1 MELKIPL
8 PPGGFLKMTDTAEI
22 SRFFKLDALNH
33 LNKFKEKNLCRSH
46 FLNKAGDFQP
56 EASLKDCLYLTYF
69 SIKLAK
75 ILRPTFL
82 QNTFRR
88 LLLYNSKLHNN
99 LVLPYEGLLDSIGLR
114 MLGRVDYMK
123 EYNILAESHVQS

>member
-46 FLNKAGDFQP
+46 FLNKAGDFRP
-56 EASLKDCLYLTYF
+56 T
-69 SIKLAK
+69 K
-75 ILRPTFL
+75 IL
-82 QNTFRR
+82 
-88 LLLYNSKLHNN
+88 LLKYSLNN
-99 LVLPYEGLLDSIGLR
+99 YQI
-114 MLGRVDYMK
+114 
-123 EYNILAESHVQS
+123 

>member
-33 LNKFKEKNLCRSH
+33 LNKFKEKNLRRSH

-99 LVLPYEGLLDSIGLR
+99 LVLPYEGLLDSIGL
-114 MLGRVDYMK
+114 
-123 EYNILAESHVQS
+123 